1 MKDIDEWMAVNK
13 LKLNKSR
20 TELIVIGSQHQP
32 KTEIEVL
39 AVGPPDDVYSSNAAR
54 NIGVIFDE
62 TSFLHIRQIARI
74 RRFLTD
80 ESVETLVHAV
90 ITCRLVNFSN
100 CSGVSMTTTRA

>member
-1 MKDIDEWMAVNK
+1 MKDIDEWMTINK

-39 AVGPPDDVYSSNAAR
+39 ALSPPDIVYSSNAAR

-62 TSFLHIRQIARI
+62 SSFFQIRQIAGI
-74 RRFLTD
+74 RRF
-80 ESVETLVHAV
+80 
-90 ITCRLVNFSN
+90 FS
-100 CSGVSMTTTRA
+100 